1 MEDTIIMNIKNNKG
15 YSLVEVLAA
24 IIILLLVTSGI
35 VTGVVLSKHQY
46 QSSITQSEASELYNS
61 LSSLI
66 NNELKFT
73 NEIKT
78 DSNNNVTSFYSVSYA
93 TKSALTGF
101 DTIDNDGNTT
111 SDYGQIILRS
121 TADESDIKR
130 LLSYGAYTN
139 GLGGKVDSLTY
150 KDGIFTVTLSVG
162 TSDKTIIS
170 KTFNVRPLNTIVANK
185 DD

>member
-1 MEDTIIMNIKNNKG
+1 MNIKNNKG

-24 IIILLLVTSGI
+24 IIILLLVTGG
-35 VTGVVLSKHQY
+35 VATGVVLSRNQY
-46 QSSITQSEASELYNS
+46 QNSITQSEASELYNS

-78 DSNNNVTSFYSVSYA
+78 DDDNNVTSFYSVSYA

-101 DTIDNDGNTT
+101 DTIDSNNKPTNG
-111 SDYGQIILRS
+111 YGQIILRS
-121 TADESDIKR
+121 TADENDIKR
-130 LLSYGAYTN
+130 LLGYGAYTN
-139 GLGGKVDSLTY
+139 GLGGKVESVKY
-150 KDGIFTVTLSVG
+150 IDGIFEVTLSIG

-170 KTFNVRPLNTIVANK
+170 KTFNVRPLNTIAVNK
-185 DD
+185 REDGHE